1 MPDDGGQRDESVD
14 RAVGTMVAYAMA
26 AAFLGG
32 VGIGA
37 GVLWIIDLLNP

>member
-1 MPDDGGQRDESVD
+1 MLDDGGERDD

-32 VGIGA
+32 LGIGA
-37 GVLWIIDLLNP
+37 GILWVIDLLTT